1 MTAPPVANTRRD
13 TRPRDGSA
21 LRCSTLESI
30 ERDVRALSAR
40 ASSVRPVRLR
50 YASKACSVV
59 TMFRVLHEM
68 KVIVNPVFPDRSNDL
83 GEMRGHIDGMTDIT
97 RIHHGKAPGRRHYIV
112 EWAEHRNLS
121 QADIVR
127 LTGIDKSSVP
137 RWFTGY
143 SAHLHPS
150 NESKLAEAFG
160 IEPAAL
166 YRSPHE
172 DWFYRFFRGRELD
185 ELDRM
190 KATLEAAFPKRTG
203 T

>member
-1 MTAPPVANTRRD
+1 MKPPVKGLLSSDANDNDRRAAQH
-13 TRPRDGSA
+13 RFM
-21 LRCSTLESI
+21 ST
-30 ERDVRALSAR
+30 
-40 ASSVRPVRLR
+40 
-50 YASKACSVV
+50 
-59 TMFRVLHEM
+59 
-68 KVIVNPVFPDRSNDL
+68 
-83 GEMRGHIDGMTDIT
+83 IT
-97 RIHHGKAPGRRHYIV
+97 RIHRDKAPGRRHYVV
-112 EWAEHRNLS
+112 EWAEYRGLT

-127 LTGIDKSSVP
+127 LTGIDKSSVS

-143 SAHLHPS
+143 SAHLHPN
-150 NESKLAEAFG
+150 NEAKLAAAFQ

-172 DWFYRFFRGRELD
+172 DWFYRFFRDRERD

>member
-1 MTAPPVANTRRD
+1 
-13 TRPRDGSA
+13 
-21 LRCSTLESI
+21 
-30 ERDVRALSAR
+30 
-40 ASSVRPVRLR
+40 
-50 YASKACSVV
+50 
-59 TMFRVLHEM
+59 M
-68 KVIVNPVFPDRSNDL
+68 KVIVKTPLPDRSNDL
-83 GEMRGHIDGMTDIT
+83 DELCGQSDGMTEVT
-97 RIHHGKAPGRRHYIV
+97 RIHRDKVPSRRHYLV
-112 EWAEHRNLS
+112 EWAEHRGLS

-127 LTGIDKSSVP
+127 LTGIDKSSVS